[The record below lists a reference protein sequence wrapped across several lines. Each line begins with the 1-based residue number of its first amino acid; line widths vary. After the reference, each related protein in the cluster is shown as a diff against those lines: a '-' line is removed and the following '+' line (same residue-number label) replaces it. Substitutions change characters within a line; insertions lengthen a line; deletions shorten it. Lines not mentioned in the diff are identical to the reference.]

1 MPGIASIPALVT
13 FIRERAAHARFE
25 SRVGSRHKKGEGE
38 WICNDLVW
46 RVIGVSF
53 LKKNTRLT
61 RLETVANSDLYA
73 RDILKIRVMME
84 KGEGGGKRG
93 VRNSV

>member
-13 FIRERAAHARFE
+13 FIRERAAYVRFE
-25 SRVGSRHKKGEGE
+25 SWVGSRHKEGEG
-38 WICNDLVW
+38 ICNDLLW

-61 RLETVANSDLYA
+61 RLETVASSDLYA
-73 RDILKIRVMME
+73 RDILKIRVTME

>member
-13 FIRERAAHARFE
+13 FIRERATHARFE
-25 SRVGSRHKKGEGE
+25 SWVGSRHKEGEGE
-38 WICNDLVW
+38 WICNDLLW

-61 RLETVANSDLYA
+61 RLETVASSDLYA
-73 RDILKIRVMME
+73 RDILKIRVTME